1 MTADLLFEIGVEEV
15 PAAVVLPALGQ
26 LEERLKAGLTEVRLA
41 HGATTTYGTPRRLAV
56 LVEGVALRQEDAV
69 QETKGPPASA
79 AFDED
84 GNPTQAA
91 TGFAASKGVEVADLE
106 VRDTDRGEYVFARVT
121 QPGREAVE
129 VLPDLLET
137 ATRSLTFPK
146 TMRWGD
152 GDFRFA
158 RPIRWIVALLGDS
171 VIPLEIAGLKAGRIT
186 YGHRFLSDG
195 PLELA
200 QPGDYLEALERA
212 SVIADHQRRQK
223 MIGEQARAVAEQR
236 AGEVRLD
243 PDLLA
248 EVGFMVELP
257 TCLCGSFDARFL
269 DLPEDVVVT
278 VMSGH
283 QRYFPVE
290 DDSGALMPLFVAVR
304 NGDERGL
311 DTVREGNERVIVPRL
326 ADAEFYM
333 QEDLQVPLADRLEG
347 LKRVTYIEG
356 MGSLYDMAQRLEQL
370 VGWLGS
376 EVEAV
381 SDEEVATATRA
392 ALLAKCDLTTS
403 MIGDTK
409 LAALQ
414 GRIGGEYAAR
424 SGERAE
430 VAQAIAEQYR
440 PRGADDAPPTTNP
453 GRLLALADKMDHLAA
468 CFRLGL
474 RPTGSADPHAL
485 RRDAQGIVTI
495 LLDARWRVEMPAF
508 IETALAEI
516 VGLESPTYAKT
527 EAADL
532 VSPKHAAEDIAD
544 FLLQRLEGV
553 LTERGL
559 SYDLA
564 RAVLAAPCPDLL
576 DAYDRALALAEVREQ
591 DESFDAVIIAAERC
605 ANIVR
610 PVKAEQELK
619 LRPEMLTEPAAIALH
634 EAYQQAQQRA
644 SQALAG
650 EDRDY
655 AAAWAALCALR
666 EPIDTFFDDVLVMA
680 EDEAVRNNRLALVG
694 AIDDAF
700 LRLLDV
706 KEVVLAGANGGQRAT
721 GKGQ

>member
-1 MTADLLFEIGVEEV
+1 
-15 PAAVVLPALGQ
+15 
-26 LEERLKAGLTEVRLA
+26 
-41 HGATTTYGTPRRLAV
+41 
-56 LVEGVALRQEDAV
+56 
-69 QETKGPPASA
+69 
-79 AFDED
+79 
-84 GNPTQAA
+84 
-91 TGFAASKGVEVADLE
+91 
-106 VRDTDRGEYVFARVT
+106 
-121 QPGREAVE
+121 
-129 VLPDLLET
+129 
-137 ATRSLTFPK
+137 
-146 TMRWGD
+146 
-152 GDFRFA
+152 
-158 RPIRWIVALLGDS
+158 
-171 VIPLEIAGLKAGRIT
+171 
-186 YGHRFLSDG
+186 
-195 PLELA
+195 
-200 QPGDYLEALERA
+200 
-212 SVIADHQRRQK
+212 
-223 MIGEQARAVAEQR
+223 
-236 AGEVRLD
+236 
-243 PDLLA
+243 
-248 EVGFMVELP
+248 
-257 TCLCGSFDARFL
+257 
-269 DLPEDVVVT
+269 LPEDVVVT

-440 PRGADDAPPTTNP
+440 PRG
-453 GRLLALADKMDHLAA
+453 
-468 CFRLGL
+468 
-474 RPTGSADPHAL
+474 
-485 RRDAQGIVTI
+485 
-495 LLDARWRVEMPAF
+495 
-508 IETALAEI
+508 
-516 VGLESPTYAKT
+516 
-527 EAADL
+527 
-532 VSPKHAAEDIAD
+532 
-544 FLLQRLEGV
+544 
-553 LTERGL
+553 
-559 SYDLA
+559 
-564 RAVLAAPCPDLL
+564 LAAPCPDLL

-694 AIDDAF
+694 AIDDSRA
-700 LRLLDV
+700 RCGPPSSATATASSTSAAPS
-706 KEVVLAGANGGQRAT
+706 AGWRIRPRCSSPRART
-721 GKGQ
+721 TCARG